1 LNVRLIAQT
10 GEPVQYANE
19 GKSKLD
25 YHSKSDGAGSIPW
38 NPDNPL
44 EDGYAYVVNSEEGD
58 GEGGVYGLYFDKDGN
73 VAEYKPLLTKTT
85 DKCGGGL
92 TPWNT
97 WVSCEEYE
105 DGQCWQVDP
114 VSGDAKETKLG
125 GKGGRYES
133 VAVDNTNT
141 MNPVFFTTEDHE
153 EGAMRRCVANGNG
166 WNALH
171 SDGDERFLLILD
183 NNSFEWT
190 TDEDAARE
198 SAARY
203 LDLENMTYETETTGM
218 KFYGEGSF
226 GNQPDQ
232 NMFGPTR
239 KYIYFCEDGGK
250 NPGVY
255 ARYGNDGTSF
265 TLFQAISGD
274 IYDDDET
281 VGTALSTDNKR
292 FYAGIQHYGVIFEFT
307 RDDGLPF
314 E

>member
-1 LNVRLIAQT
+1 M
-10 GEPVQYANE
+10 
-19 GKSKLD
+19 
-25 YHSKSDGAGSIPW
+25 
-38 NPDNPL
+38 NPNNPL
-44 EDGYAYVVNSEEGD
+44 EDGYVYVVNSEESDGD
-58 GEGGVYGLYFDKDGN
+58 GGVYGLYFDKDGN
-73 VAEYKPLLTKTT
+73 LDEYKALLTRTT
-85 DKCGGGL
+85 RNCGGGL

-97 WVSCEEYE
+97 WVSCEEH
-105 DGQCWQVDP
+105 DGGQCWQVDP
-114 VSGDAKETKLG
+114 VTGDAKKTKLG
-125 GKGGRYES
+125 GNGGSYES

-141 MNPVFFTTEDHE
+141 MNPVFFTTEDDE
-153 EGAMRRCVANGNG
+153 EGAMRRFVANGNG

-171 SDGDERFLLILD
+171 SDGDETFLHILD

-190 TDEDAARE
+190 TDEGAARD

-203 LDLENMTYETETTGM
+203 YRNSEGVSYHEGKLYFMAKKDLKLLTLDLENMTYETETTGR

-239 KYIYFCEDGGK
+239 KYIYFCEDGGS

-255 ARYGNDGTSF
+255 ARYGNDGTYF
-265 TLFQAISGD
+265 TMFQAISGG

-281 VGTALSTDNKR
+281 VGIALSPDNKR